1 MSLNA
6 DVVIIGGGIVGNAT
20 AYYLCRQGIKPLVLE
35 RACIG
40 NGGSSRNGGG
50 VRQSA
55 RDVRELPLAMYAVRH
70 IWPNL
75 SEELGVDIE
84 YEQKGNLRLGK
95 TPEHLDKLRKLTES
109 CCKAGLDMRMLDSKE
124 AHELNPYMSDEV
136 IGAAWCPS
144 DGHANALL
152 VTLGYYKKAREMG
165 AHFITGEE
173 VVGLKINRGRVG
185 QVITDHGNVYETD
198 NVVVAAGFES
208 RDILNTV
215 GIDIPMRKK
224 LIECLVTE
232 SAPHMFD
239 MMLGVATAD
248 FYGHQT
254 HHGSFVFGG
263 GAGFGNYYDFQK
275 ETTSTSMTPP
285 VICRSVLRYFPL
297 LENVKIVRSWA
308 GWEDESQDGVPVVGA
323 IQEIPGLYAA
333 CGFTGHGFGI
343 GPAVGYE
350 LANLIGKGSSELDL
364 TALRYNRF
372 LPKK

>member
-1 MSLNA
+1 MSVHA
-6 DVVIIGGGIVGNAT
+6 DVIVIGGGIVGNAT

-35 RACIG
+35 RKCMG
-40 NGGSSRNGGG
+40 DGGSSRNAGG

-55 RDVRELPLAMYAVRH
+55 RDVRELPLAMYAVQN
-70 IWPNL
+70 IWPTL
-75 SEELGVDIE
+75 GEELGVDIE

-95 TPEHLDKLRKLTES
+95 TEEHLERLRKLTAS
-109 CCKAGLDMRMLDSKE
+109 CNKAGLDMVMLDSKQ

-136 IGAAWCPS
+136 TGAAWCPT
-144 DGHANALL
+144 DGHANPLK
-152 VTLGYYKKAREMG
+152 VTLGYYKRAREMG

-173 VVGLKINRGRVG
+173 VVALKQVRGRAS
-185 QVITDHGNVYETD
+185 QVITDHGNVYEAD
-198 NVVVAAGFES
+198 SIVVAAGFES

-232 SAPHMFD
+232 AVPQMFD

-248 FYGHQT
+248 FYGRQS
-254 HHGSFVFGG
+254 HHGSFIFGG

-275 ETTSTSMTPP
+275 NTASTSMSPA
-285 VICRSVLRYFPL
+285 VICRGVLRYFPL

-323 IQEIPGLYAA
+323 IQEIPGLYTA

-343 GPAVGYE
+343 GPTVGFE
-350 LANLIGKGSSELDL
+350 LANLIANGKSELDL

>member
-1 MSLNA
+1 MSTHA
-6 DVVIIGGGIVGNAT
+6 DVIIIGGGIVGNAA
-20 AYYLCRQGIKPLVLE
+20 AYYLCRQGIHPLVLE
-35 RACIG
+35 RKCIG
-40 NGGSSRNGGG
+40 DGGSSRNGGG

-55 RDVRELPLAMYAVRH
+55 RDVRELPLAMYAVQN
-70 IWPNL
+70 IWPGL
-75 SEELGVDIE
+75 SEELGVDVE

-95 TPEHLDKLRKLTES
+95 TPEHLEKLRKLTDS
-109 CCKAGLDMRMLDSKE
+109 CCKMGLDMVMLDSQQ
-124 AHELNPYMSDEV
+124 AHDLNPHMSDEV
-136 IGAAWCPS
+136 TGAAWCPS
-144 DGHANALL
+144 DGHANALK
-152 VTLGYYKKAREMG
+152 VTLGFYKRARELG

-173 VVGLKINRGRVG
+173 VTALKQRQGRIA
-185 QVITDHGNVYETD
+185 QAITDHGNVYEAEHII
-198 NVVVAAGFES
+198 VAAGFES

-232 SAPHMFD
+232 AVPPMFD

-263 GAGFGNYYDFQK
+263 GSGFGNYYDFQK
-275 ETTSTSMTPP
+275 ETYSTSVTPP
-285 VICRSVLRYFPL
+285 VICRSVLRYFPS

-323 IQEIPGLYAA
+323 IDEIPGLYAA

-343 GPAVGYE
+343 GPSVGFE
-350 LANLIGKGSSELDL
+350 LANLIGKGRTELDL

>member
-1 MSLNA
+1 MSTSA
-6 DVVIIGGGIVGNAT
+6 DVIIVGGGIVGNAT
-20 AYYLCRQGIKPLVLE
+20 AYYLCRKGLKPLVLE
-35 RACIG
+35 RKVIG
-40 NGGSSRNGGG
+40 HGGSSRNVGG

-55 RDVRELPLAMYAVRH
+55 RDVRELPLAMYAVQN

-95 TPEHLDKLRKLTES
+95 TPEHIEKLTKLTAS
-109 CCKAGLDMRMLDSKE
+109 CNKMGLDMVMLDSAQ
-124 AHELNPYMSDEV
+124 AHEINPYMSDEV

-144 DGHANALL
+144 DGHANALM
-152 VTLGYYKKAREMG
+152 VTLGYYKRARELG

-173 VVGLKINRGRVG
+173 VVELRQHHGRIA
-185 QVITDHGNVYETD
+185 QVVTDHGDVYEAD
-198 NVVVAAGFES
+198 NIVVAAGFES
-208 RDILNTV
+208 RDILNTM

-232 SAPHMFD
+232 AVPKMFD

-254 HHGSFVFGG
+254 HHGSFLFGG

-323 IQEIPGLYAA
+323 VSEIPGLYTA

-343 GPAVGYE
+343 GPTVGFE
-350 LANLIGKGSSELDL
+350 LANLIADGKSVLDL
-364 TALRYNRF
+364 TPLRYNRF

>member
-1 MSLNA
+1 MSTRA
-6 DVVIIGGGIVGNAT
+6 DVIIIGGGIVGSAA

-35 RACIG
+35 RKCMG
-40 NGGSSRNGGG
+40 GGGSSRNAGG

-70 IWPNL
+70 IWPTL
-75 SEELGVDIE
+75 TEELGVDIE

-95 TPEHLDKLRKLTES
+95 TPEHLEKLRKLTDS
-109 CCKAGLDMRMLDSKE
+109 CCKMGLDMVMLDSQQ

-136 IGAAWCPS
+136 VGAAWCPS
-144 DGHANALL
+144 DGHANPLKA
-152 VTLGYYKKAREMG
+152 TLGFYKRARELG

-173 VVGLKINRGRVG
+173 AAALKQQRGRIA
-185 QVITDHGNVYETD
+185 QVVTDHGSVYESD
-198 NVVVAAGFES
+198 HIVVAAGFES

-232 SAPHMFD
+232 AVPQMFD

-263 GAGFGNYYDFQK
+263 GAGFGNYYDFQ
-275 ETTSTSMTPP
+275 EDVYSTSMTPP

-323 IQEIPGLYAA
+323 IEEIPGLYTA

-343 GPAVGYE
+343 GPMVGYE
-350 LANLIGKGSSELDL
+350 LANLIGKGKSELDL
-364 TALRYNRF
+364 SALRYNRF